1 MTEPRIDVAA
11 TLADL
16 KDFQRRTAEWAF
28 HRMFSDS
35 DPALRFLVADEVGL
49 GKTHVAKGVIAQ
61 VIDHLGRSGDP
72 RHDIVYVCSNA
83 AIARQNLKKLTP
95 EGIDPTPIP
104 VDRLTM
110 LPLIHLQ
117 DEEEGKPGINLLPI
131 TPGTSLNFGLSTGT
145 FRERAVAYTF
155 LRAHWGRAVME
166 PRRARWIF
174 WAGISA
180 GDPDWRLR
188 DWERR
193 HRHEIQRT
201 LPEFARRLEEI
212 DTERQA
218 NEKRTVRELFDAL
231 VDGLRYKRA
240 IRGCMWY
247 TRREFIAVVRRTM
260 AIVGID
266 SLRPDLVVLDEFQR
280 FKDLLDPHPDNLAAE
295 LAKRLFEYRDP
306 ETGRPTRTL
315 LLSATPYR
323 MYTTADDTDDDHYKD
338 FLDTCRFLYRDS
350 GRVKGL
356 QRRFADLRHALT
368 DLAAFEDTE
377 TALEAAADICGKIGS
392 ELRQVMAR
400 TERLAATPDRDGMLG
415 EPDAP
420 APVAPDDLRSYLRFG
435 EIARLVGYPDP
446 TEYWKSAPYLI
457 NFMERYKLKQAVKQ
471 AAEEGR
477 FLDTG
482 LLDGGPG
489 LLSWKEV
496 ERYRA
501 IDPQNGRLR
510 WLMDDLRGTRA
521 FELLWVPPSIRYY
534 DTGSVYESEEAH
546 RFTKRLIFSGWV
558 IVPKVVSS
566 LVSFEAERL
575 AYRDR
580 DHDYT
585 DQYRR
590 RGGGRMTFRTAER
603 TSADRRS
610 GEAAGD
616 RRAASMTTLLLCWP
630 SITLAQLGDPLQL
643 DIPRRDRSEVIA
655 AIAERI
661 EAALEPLAGSAPS
674 EGAVDQRWY
683 WAAPMLFD
691 YRCHPKVVRRLL
703 SDQSAWL
710 GEGERPDRNFRAH
723 LAEAGALLDYGAG
736 ALGRRPEDLY
746 VVLAELA
753 LGGPAQCALRA
764 IRRVVG
770 LRDDHRAVTAGAA
783 LISEA
788 FRSFFNAPAV
798 TAIVAG
804 DQSADA
810 ESGQSAPVVA
820 RYWRDVVGHCI
831 DGNLQAVLDE
841 HAHVLRDWLGHVR
854 LGDDAQRAEAAGDIA
869 GRIGEALRLRT
880 SALRVDIPVRTD
892 GGQAEVL
899 SARRMRTR
907 FAVTF
912 GDQALDEGGQARVG
926 AVSVAFNSPFWPF
939 VLASTSVGQ
948 EGLDFHLW
956 CHAVVHWNLPA
967 SPVDLEQREGR
978 VHRYKCHAVRRNI
991 AETFGSE
998 ILRSGDREGDLWQAL
1013 FDRAASEEGSDNGE
1027 MAPYWVFHQGRAKI
1041 DRLVPILPF
1050 SRESARLPQL
1060 RKSLAIYRLAFG
1072 QPRQEE
1078 LVEFLGDRVSQDH
1091 LSRWLSQLRID
1102 LSPRPREF
1110 VEVETGGAGAA

>member
-11 TLADL
+11 TLSDL
-16 KDFQRRTAEWAF
+16 KDFQRRTAKWTYQ
-28 HRMFSDS
+28 RMFADY

-61 VIDHLGRSGDP
+61 VIDHLGRTGDR

-83 AIARQNLKKLTP
+83 AIARQNLRKLTP
-95 EGIDPTPIP
+95 EGINPTPVP

-110 LPLIHLQ
+110 LPLVHLQ
-117 DEEEGKPGINLLPI
+117 DEDEGRPGINLLPI
-131 TPGTSLNFGLSTGT
+131 TPGTSLNFGRSTGT

-155 LRAHWGRAVME
+155 LRAHWGWSVMR

-174 WAGISA
+174 WEGITAGN
-180 GDPDWRLR
+180 PEKRLR
-188 DWERR
+188 NWERWCR
-193 HRHEIQRT
+193 PKIQPT
-201 LPEFARRLEEI
+201 LPDFARRLEEV
-212 DTERQA
+212 DAERRAKGQ
-218 NEKRTVRELFDAL
+218 RTVRELFDDL

-240 IRGCMWY
+240 IRGRMWS
-247 TRREFIAVVRRTM
+247 TRREFISVVRRTM

-338 FLDTCRFLYRDS
+338 FLDTCRFLYGDS
-350 GRVKGL
+350 GRVEGL
-356 QRRFADLRHALT
+356 RRRFADLRQALT
-368 DLAAFEDTE
+368 SLAAFDDTDS
-377 TALEAAADICGKIGS
+377 ALEAAADICGKIGS

-415 EPDAP
+415 ERDAP

-471 AAEEGR
+471 AAEAGR

-482 LLDGGPG
+482 LLDRGPG
-489 LLSWKEV
+489 LLSWEEV

-510 WLMDDLRGTRA
+510 WLMDDLQGSRA

-534 DTGSVYESEEAH
+534 DTGSVYESEEAD

-575 AYRDR
+575 AYQDR

-590 RGGGRMTFRTAER
+590 RGGGRLTFRTAER
-603 TSADRRS
+603 TAADRRS

-630 SITLAQLGDPLQL
+630 SITLSQLGDPMQL
-643 DIPRRDRSEVIA
+643 DTPTRDRSEVIS
-655 AIAERI
+655 AITERV
-661 EAALEPLAGSAPS
+661 EAALAPLADGAPS

-683 WAAPMLFD
+683 WAAPMLLD

-723 LAEAGALLDYGAG
+723 LAEARALLDSGAG

-746 VVLAELA
+746 AVLAELA

-770 LRDDHRAVTAGAA
+770 LQDDDRSVTASAA

-788 FRSFFNAPAV
+788 FRRFFNAPEV

-804 DQSADA
+804 DQSEHP
-810 ESGQSAPVVA
+810 ESGQEGPVVA

-854 LGDDAQRAEAAGDIA
+854 LGDDAHRAEAAGDIA

-880 SALRVDIPVRTD
+880 SALRVDIPGRTE

-998 ILRSGDREGDLWQAL
+998 ILGSGDREGDLWQAL

-1078 LVEFLGDRVSQDH
+1078 LVELLSDRISTED
-1091 LSRWLSQLRID
+1091 LRGRLSQLRID
-1102 LSPRPREF
+1102 LAPPP
-1110 VEVETGGAGAA
+1110 VN